1 MRSRAASLLR
11 AGRTGRRRRGS
22 MSVDVKN
29 LRRVAGTSAAVITA
43 LQAATAV
50 VAVRRGRRDY
60 ADGIWGP
67 GLAAIALTSAATG
80 SGDRWRRWALA
91 AATAAW
97 AARLEWQMIGRL
109 RHSDEEDAR
118 YTEFLDGDSTA
129 AVVAKVFVTQGLSQ
143 LLVSAP
149 VQLAAASPLPRTAR
163 RWLFPAGIAVML
175 TGAVIEALADR
186 QKTQFQQRGDDKPD
200 VLDTGLWGWSRH
212 PNYFGDSVVWDGAW
226 LTAAAS
232 APGAWTVPAPAAM
245 SYLLIFATGA
255 KRTEARMQERPG
267 YRDYQQ
273 RVAFFFPRRP
283 RRAPAAAARQEL
295 ALKGVLDFRPGHS
308 AGAVAERAGGVVP
321 LFIEDR

>member
-1 MRSRAASLLR
+1 M
-11 AGRTGRRRRGS
+11 T
-22 MSVDVKN
+22 
-29 LRRVAGTSAAVITA
+29 TI

-60 ADGIWGP
+60 ADGVWGP
-67 GLAAIALTSAATG
+67 GLAAIALTSAAVG
-80 SGDRWRRWALA
+80 SGDTWRRWTLA

-97 AARLEWQMIGRL
+97 AARLERQMVSRL
-109 RHSDEEDAR
+109 RHSDKEDPR
-118 YTEFLDGDSTA
+118 YTEFLDGNSTA

-149 VQLAAASPLPRTAR
+149 VQLAAASPLPRTTR

-186 QKTQFQQRGDDKPD
+186 QKTQFQQRDDDDKPD

-232 APGAWTVPAPAAM
+232 SPGAWTVPAPVAM

-273 RVAFFFPRRP
+273 RVAFFFPRP
-283 RRAPAAAARQEL
+283 ATTTTPAA
-295 ALKGVLDFRPGHS
+295 
-308 AGAVAERAGGVVP
+308 
-321 LFIEDR
+321 